1 MVVYELSGWEF
12 ESGCRHLK
20 FRYCTC
26 FEKGFPWC
34 SGNYRVQMHSKTR
47 MWHDKNTQ
55 SMHLID
61 KYSKYG
67 SIIWLVWLYSWVFV
81 YELNVIAN
89 DVLKMREVIKFQS
102 SGIVIYYKIHF
113 RVLLQSFCAGE
124 VSVVIVTDK

>member
-1 MVVYELSGWEF
+1 MWHDKNAHPNA
-12 ESGCRHLK
+12 GCRHLK

-26 FEKGFPWC
+26 FEDFLDVQATTECRCTLK
-34 SGNYRVQMHSKTR
+34 RVCDMIRTHSQMRLT
-47 MWHDKNTQ
+47 
-55 SMHLID
+55 D

-67 SIIWLVWLYSWVFV
+67 PIIWLVWLYSWVFV